1 MQNDQ
6 ENRKQKLTILGMK
19 MGTITTNLT
28 NIKKIIREYYEQFYA
43 YQFDNSDEMDQ
54 FLERNKLSKLTWE
67 EISKL
72 NSPTSIK

>member
-43 YQFDNSDEMDQ
+43 YQFDNSDKMDQ